1 MAPLKSYT
9 RILDLNNAINK
20 GKNILKKFRME
31 QTIWKKELV
40 SSKIEI

>member
-1 MAPLKSYT
+1 MAPLKRYT

-20 GKNILKKFRME
+20 GKNVLEKFRTE
-31 QTIWKKELV
+31 QTIWKRELV